1 MNRGNVGMNIGL
13 GVGPKRRLHEIVDA
27 EHSNDLLSKGVNIFL
42 ITLILL
48 NTLAVVLESVNS
60 YRLDY
65 GTLFRA
71 FEIFSVTIFTIEY
84 LIRVWTSNLDQNF
97 DSPIIGRL
105 RFTIKPMSII
115 DLMAILPFFLPMLF
129 TFDLRF
135 IRILKLVRMVR
146 LLKIGRYSEVIKK
159 LGRVFIAKR
168 EELIFTLCM
177 VLLLL
182 VISSSLMYDVEN
194 PGQPEIFSSIPAA
207 MWWGVAAL
215 TTVGYGDIYPITVVG
230 KMLGTVIAI
239 LGIGIVALPTAI
251 IGAGFIEE
259 MQRNKNEKFSC
270 PHCGRDIDK

>member
-1 MNRGNVGMNIGL
+1 M
-13 GVGPKRRLHEIVDA
+13 
-27 EHSNDLLSKGVNIFL
+27 
-42 ITLILL
+42 
-48 NTLAVVLESVNS
+48 SVNS

-84 LIRVWTSNLDQNF
+84 LIRVWTSNLDQNV

-105 RFTIKPMSII
+105 RFIIKPMSII
-115 DLMAILPFFLPMLF
+115 DLIAILPFFLPMLF

-135 IRILKLVRMVR
+135 IRILRLVRMVR

-168 EELIFTLCM
+168 EELIFTLGM

-207 MWWGVAAL
+207 MWWGVATL

-230 KMLGTVIAI
+230 KMLGAVIAI